1 MKNSIQTLTI
11 AVATF
16 ALGLGLNSFT
26 IGDMPANYKVAI
38 VDINTV
44 VAKSAQVQALKKEQL
59 KKTEELQKWL
69 NSARADIAKQSTEA
83 NKQKLTQKYETTFA
97 KKQEEIQKNY
107 ANKLAAIDK
116 SISATIEKYKIVNA
130 ESDVLCPLHYLQFL
144 NIYYLSNS
152 IFPHQLHKIIFY
164 TFSCNFIKI

>member
-16 ALGLGLNSFT
+16 ALGLGLNSFA

-44 VAKSAQVQALKKEQL
+44 VAKSAQVQALKNEQL

-97 KKQEEIQKNY
+97 KKQEEIQKHY

-116 SISATIEKYKIVNA
+116 SISATIEKEAKNQNFDLFLSKGIVLYGGTDITEA
-130 ESDVLCPLHYLQFL
+130 ISKVV
-144 NIYYLSNS
+144 
-152 IFPHQLHKIIFY
+152 K
-164 TFSCNFIKI
+164 

>member
-16 ALGLGLNSFT
+16 ALGLGLNSFA

-107 ANKLAAIDK
+107 ANKLAAIVK
-116 SISATIEKYKIVNA
+116 SISATIEKEAKNQNFDLVLSKGIVLYGGTDITEA
-130 ESDVLCPLHYLQFL
+130 ISKVV
-144 NIYYLSNS
+144 
-152 IFPHQLHKIIFY
+152 K
-164 TFSCNFIKI
+164 

>member
-16 ALGLGLNSFT
+16 ALGLGLNSFA

-44 VAKSAQVQALKKEQL
+44 VAKSAQVQALKNEQL

-69 NSARADIAKQSTEA
+69 NSAKADIAKQSTEA
-83 NKQKLTQKYETTFA
+83 NKQKLTKKYETTFA
-97 KKQEEIQKNY
+97 KKQENIKNEY
-107 ANKLAAIDK
+107 AKKLANIDK
-116 SISATIEKYKIVNA
+116 NISTTIEKEAKAQNYDLVLPKGIVLYGGNDITEA
-130 ESDVLCPLHYLQFL
+130 ISKEV
-144 NIYYLSNS
+144 
-152 IFPHQLHKIIFY
+152 K
-164 TFSCNFIKI
+164 

>member
-16 ALGLGLNSFT
+16 ALGLGLNSFA

-38 VDINTV
+38 VDINMV

-116 SISATIEKYKIVNA
+116 SISATIEKEAKNQNFDLVLSKGIVLYGGTDITEA
-130 ESDVLCPLHYLQFL
+130 ISKVVQ
-144 NIYYLSNS
+144 
-152 IFPHQLHKIIFY
+152 
-164 TFSCNFIKI
+164 

>member
-16 ALGLGLNSFT
+16 ALGLGLNSFAV
-26 IGDMPANYKVAI
+26 GDMPANYKVAI

-116 SISATIEKYKIVNA
+116 SISATIEKEAKNQNFDLVLSKGIVLYGGTDITEA
-130 ESDVLCPLHYLQFL
+130 ISKVV
-144 NIYYLSNS
+144 
-152 IFPHQLHKIIFY
+152 K
-164 TFSCNFIKI
+164 